1 MTMTKND
8 KINLRILRFD
18 PENAEGLHYQTY
30 TVKTE
35 PGMTVL
41 GALFDVL
48 DNQDGTL
55 AFRYACR
62 WAICGS
68 CAVTL
73 NGKCKLACKTQVLK
87 YSGTLTIEPL
97 PGLNI
102 IKDLVVDLEPFFDN
116 YRKIK
121 PYLIPKDTPDK
132 ENLQMQSDVDLIEPH
147 VKCILC
153 AICEASCPISW
164 TSREKY
170 TGPMAFTKVYRF
182 NRDTRDSGKKERM
195 EIVGDENGVWRCR
208 TIFRCT
214 EYCPKDIPITE
225 AIQFLKRKY
234 F

>member
-1 MTMTKND
+1 MAHST
-8 KINLRILRFD
+8 INLKIFRFD
-18 PENAEGLHYQTY
+18 PEYENPHYQTY
-30 TVKTE
+30 TVETQ

-55 AFRYACR
+55 AFRYSCR

-68 CAVTL
+68 CAVAL
-73 NGKCKLACKTQVLK
+73 NGKCRLACETQISD

-97 PGLNI
+97 SGFDV
-102 IKDLVVDLEPFFDN
+102 IKDLVVDLEPFFEN

-132 ENLQMQSDVDLIEPH
+132 ENIQTQEEVNLMQPH
-147 VKCILC
+147 VKCVLC
-153 AICEASCPISW
+153 AVCESSCPVSW

-170 TGPMAFTKVYRF
+170 VGPMALTKVYRF
-182 NRDTRDSGKKERM
+182 NRDSRDSGGKERL
-195 EIVGDENGVWRCR
+195 EIIGDETGIWRCR

-225 AIQFLKRKY
+225 AIEFLKRRY
-234 F
+234 FTRRF